1 MFYSSLELRAKSWMD
16 EAKAMRE
23 RGLYHL
29 ADTCEAIAASF
40 LTLEN

>member
-1 MFYSSLELRAKSWMD
+1 MYYSTVEARAKSWMD

-29 ADTCEAIAASF
+29 ADTCEAIAAEI
-40 LTLEN
+40 LVL